1 MRQFDVYEAPSDASR
16 RIAPYVVVMQS
27 HFLEGLPTILIA
39 PLLRLQ
45 ERPAYG
51 EVSVAINFAD
61 EELLL
66 SLAELVAV
74 DRGSLR
80 RRQGDVRD
88 HEDAIRRALER
99 VFTGF

>member
-1 MRQFDVYEAPSDASR
+1 MRQFDVYEAPTEASR
-16 RIAPYVVVMQS
+16 RIAPYVVVVQS
-27 HFLEGLPTILIA
+27 HFLDDLPTVLIA

-51 EVSVAINFAD
+51 EVSVAIDFSG
-61 EELLL
+61 EEFLL

-74 DRGSLR
+74 DRAALR
-80 RRQGDVRD
+80 RRQGDVRE